1 MLLAIDI
8 ENKFTK
14 FGVFDKENLLET
26 FNLVSDK
33 NKSIDEIEVFIK
45 LIFKDKN
52 IAIDAI
58 DQIIISSVVPELSK
72 IYEKIS
78 KNITGKN
85 PILISA
91 GVKTGLNIKCE
102 NPKDVGSDRIIR
114 AVGAKEF
121 DDNLIIISASS
132 ITTIDFINN
141 KNEFRGGIIFP
152 GIDLYAKSLY
162 QESAKLPQV
171 EIEKTKEVLGNN
183 TKNAMQSGI
192 YHSYNF
198 AISGMV
204 EKIIDQY
211 FLDINNLSIIITG
224 SHANLIEN
232 NKYNFKNIPNLGL
245 YGLKNIFEINKEK
258 LQK

>member
-26 FNLVSDK
+26 FSLVSDK

-58 DQIIISSVVPELSK
+58 EQIIISSVVPELSK

-141 KNEFRGGIIFP
+141 KNEFKGGVIFP

-232 NKYNFKNIPNLGL
+232 NKYDFKNIPNLGL

>member
-8 ENKFTK
+8 DNRFTK
-14 FGVFDKENLLET
+14 FGIFDNENLLET

-33 NKSIDEIEVFIK
+33 NKSIDEIEIFIK
-45 LIFKDKN
+45 LILKDKN
-52 IAIDAI
+52 INICNI
-58 DQIIISSVVPELSK
+58 KNIIISTVVPELAL

-78 KNITGKN
+78 KSLTGTN

-114 AVGAKEF
+114 AVGAK
-121 DDNLIIISASS
+121 DLNDNLIIISASS
-132 ITTIDFINN
+132 ITTIDLINN
-141 KNEFRGGIIFP
+141 KNEFRGGVIFP

-171 EIEKTKEVLGNN
+171 EIEKTREVLGNN
-183 TKNAMQSGI
+183 TKNAIQSGI

-198 AISGMV
+198 AIIGMV

-211 FLDINNLSIIITG
+211 DLDKANLSIIITG
-224 SHANLIEN
+224 PHANLIEN
-232 NKYNFKNIPNLGL
+232 NSYKFKNIPNLGL
-245 YGLKNIFEINKEK
+245 YGLKNIFDINKEK

>member
-14 FGVFDKENLLET
+14 FGIFDNENLLET

-45 LIFKDKN
+45 LILRDKEVS
-52 IAIDAI
+52 IDDI
-58 DQIIISSVVPELSK
+58 NQIIISSVVPELSK

-78 KNITGKN
+78 NNITGKN

-102 NPKDVGSDRIIR
+102 NPKEVGSDRIIR
-114 AVGAKEF
+114 AVGAKDF
-121 DDNLIIISASS
+121 KSNLIIISASS
-132 ITTIDFINN
+132 ITTIDFVN
-141 KNEFRGGIIFP
+141 KKSEFMGGVIFP

-198 AISGMV
+198 AITGMV

-232 NKYNFKNIPNLGL
+232 NKYDFKNIPNLGL

>member
-26 FNLVSDK
+26 FSLVSDK

-141 KNEFRGGIIFP
+141 KNEFKGGVIFP

>member
-58 DQIIISSVVPELSK
+58 EQIIISSVVPELSK

-91 GVKTGLNIKCE
+91 GIKTGLNIKCE

-114 AVGAKEF
+114 AVGAKNFE
-121 DDNLIIISASS
+121 DNLIIISASS

-198 AISGMV
+198 AISGMI

>member
-8 ENKFTK
+8 ENKFTNL
-14 FGVFDKENLLET
+14 GIFDKENLLET
-26 FNLVSDK
+26 FNLISDK

-52 IAIDAI
+52 ISINDI

-102 NPKDVGSDRIIR
+102 NPKEVGSDRIIR
-114 AVGAKEF
+114 AVGAKNF

-132 ITTIDFINN
+132 ITTIDLISN
-141 KNEFRGGIIFP
+141 KNEFRGGVIFP

-171 EIEKTKEVLGNN
+171 EIEKTKEVLGSN

-192 YHSYNF
+192 YQSYNF
-198 AISGMV
+198 AITGMV
-204 EKIIDQY
+204 EKIINQY
-211 FLDINNLSIIITG
+211 SLNKDNLSIIITG
-224 SHANLIEN
+224 THANLIED
-232 NKYNFKNIPNLGL
+232 NKYDFKNIPNLGL

>member
-58 DQIIISSVVPELSK
+58 EQIIISSVVPELSK

-78 KNITGKN
+78 KNITGNN

-141 KNEFRGGIIFP
+141 KNEFKGGVIFP

-198 AISGMV
+198 AITGMV

-232 NKYNFKNIPNLGL
+232 NKYDFKNIPNLGL

>member
-8 ENKFTK
+8 DNKFTK

-26 FNLVSDK
+26 FSLVSDK

-141 KNEFRGGIIFP
+141 KNEFKGGVIFP

>member
-183 TKNAMQSGI
+183 TKNAMKSGI

>member
-26 FNLVSDK
+26 FSLVSDK

-58 DQIIISSVVPELSK
+58 EQIIISSVVPELSK

-141 KNEFRGGIIFP
+141 KNEFRGGVIFP

-198 AISGMV
+198 AITGMV

-232 NKYNFKNIPNLGL
+232 NKYDFKNIPNLGL

>member
-26 FNLVSDK
+26 FSLVSDK

-58 DQIIISSVVPELSK
+58 EQIIISSVVPELSK

-141 KNEFRGGIIFP
+141 KNEFKGGVIFP

-198 AISGMV
+198 AITGMV

-232 NKYNFKNIPNLGL
+232 NKYDFKNIPNLGL

>member
-141 KNEFRGGIIFP
+141 KNEFKGGVIFP

-183 TKNAMQSGI
+183 TKNAIQSGI

>member
-58 DQIIISSVVPELSK
+58 EQIIISSVVPELSK

-132 ITTIDFINN
+132 ITTTDFINN
-141 KNEFRGGIIFP
+141 KNEFKGGVIFP

-183 TKNAMQSGI
+183 TKSAMQSGI

-211 FLDINNLSIIITG
+211 DLDKANLSIIITG
-224 SHANLIEN
+224 PHANLIEN
-232 NKYNFKNIPNLGL
+232 NSYKFKNIPNLGL
-245 YGLKNIFEINKEK
+245 YGLKNIFDINKEK

>member
-26 FNLVSDK
+26 FSLVSDK

-58 DQIIISSVVPELSK
+58 EQIIISSVVPELSK

-141 KNEFRGGIIFP
+141 KNEFKGGVIFP